1 MPIGEWLRR
10 GGHLAARV
18 AELTADGAFIH
29 RFVRRAAIN
38 RLVTEHESRAADHTD
53 ILWSFIALESW
64 ADTFLRGS
72 VRETILPGV
81 ATGRSLD
88 QPAALG

>member
-1 MPIGEWLRR
+1 
-10 GGHLAARV
+10 
-18 AELTADGAFIH
+18 
-29 RFVRRAAIN
+29 
-38 RLVTEHESRAADHTD
+38 
-53 ILWSFIALESW
+53 LWSFIALESW